1 MPNYERFNQVR
12 DNTILSVR
20 GPICYWKLQVNK
32 SVEMKRRRA
41 EENRMA
47 SLEEETL
54 AKYKAAID
62 DFYEWNIQ
70 SMGEEMST
78 MSLL

>member
-1 MPNYERFNQVR
+1 
-12 DNTILSVR
+12 
-20 GPICYWKLQVNK
+20 
-32 SVEMKRRRA
+32 MKRRRA

>member
-1 MPNYERFNQVR
+1 
-12 DNTILSVR
+12 
-20 GPICYWKLQVNK
+20 
-32 SVEMKRRRA
+32 MKRRRA

-62 DFYEWNIQ
+62 DFYNWNIQ
-70 SMGEEMST
+70 NMGDEMST

>member
-1 MPNYERFNQVR
+1 MRVIF
-12 DNTILSVR
+12 
-20 GPICYWKLQVNK
+20 CYQVNK

-47 SLEEETL
+47 SQEEETF

-62 DFYEWNIQ
+62 DFYEWNVQ

>member
-1 MPNYERFNQVR
+1 
-12 DNTILSVR
+12 
-20 GPICYWKLQVNK
+20 
-32 SVEMKRRRA
+32 MKRRRA

-47 SLEEETL
+47 SQEEETF

-62 DFYEWNIQ
+62 DFYEWNVQ